1 MSDITGTTLE
11 IRHLRVSYGRVP
23 VLRDVTISVPAGSVV
38 GLIGRN
44 GAGKTST
51 LRAVSGVIRR
61 GGGQILLHG
70 APLPA
75 SPHKVAS
82 LGVIHV
88 PEGRGLIPGLSVYDN
103 LRVGC
108 AAVGKPLGA
117 DQLDFV
123 ATHFPKVPPLFD
135 RKASLLSGG
144 EQQMVALAR
153 GLVTEPTVLMVDEL
167 SLGLAPKAVAEV
179 LTALLDATR
188 SNATSLLIVDQNVR
202 ALSKICD
209 RLHYLHDGVSSEV
222 GSDVTDETALRS
234 IYFS

>member
-1 MSDITGTTLE
+1 MSSSTGTALE
-11 IRHLRVSYGRVP
+11 IQRLRVSYGRVP
-23 VLRDVTISVPAGSVV
+23 VLRDVTISVPAASVV

-51 LRAVSGVIRR
+51 LRAVSGVVRR

-70 APLPA
+70 VPLPA
-75 SPHKVAS
+75 SPHQVAS

-88 PEGRGLIPGLSVYDN
+88 PEGRGLIPSLSVYDN

-108 AAVGKPLGA
+108 AAVGKRLGA
-117 DQLDFV
+117 DQLEFV
-123 ATHFPKVPPLFD
+123 ATYFPKVPPLFD

-153 GLVTEPTVLMVDEL
+153 GLVTAPTVLMVDEL

-179 LTALLDATR
+179 LAALLDATR
-188 SNATSLLIVDQNVR
+188 SNATALLIVDQNVR
-202 ALSKICD
+202 ALAKICD

-222 GSDVTDETALRS
+222 GSDITDETALRS